1 VSHQKGISGIKDK
14 AGFESSNRAALST
27 GKMSAGCEKNF
38 AMGSRFDR
46 SGGLLFGD
54 CIEAEG
60 KPTVKYTITVA
71 VEGFVQIDVE
81 ATSRS
86 KAVDQAMEIFN
97 DSSINIVVTDK
108 SIADVEK
115 WT

>member
-1 VSHQKGISGIKDK
+1 MQGLDDHYS
-14 AGFESSNRAALST
+14 ALWV
-27 GKMSAGCEKNF
+27 ANE
-38 AMGSRFDR
+38 RR
-46 SGGLLFGD
+46 
-54 CIEAEG
+54 
-60 KPTVKYTITVA
+60 PTVPTEKYTITVS

-81 ATSRS
+81 ATTRS

-97 DSSINIVVTDK
+97 DSNINIVVTEK

>member
-1 VSHQKGISGIKDK
+1 MQGLDDHYSALWV
-14 AGFESSNRAALST
+14 ANES
-27 GKMSAGCEKNF
+27 
-38 AMGSRFDR
+38 
-46 SGGLLFGD
+46 
-54 CIEAEG
+54 
-60 KPTVKYTITVA
+60 KPTVQTEKYTITVA

-97 DSSINIVVTDK
+97 DSNINIVVTEK
-108 SIADVEK
+108 SVADVEK